1 MSQSLRG
8 DQVFLGLVAV
18 FLHGERLILSQSL
31 RGDQVFLG
39 SGNGCRNRGCRVGLN
54 PSVVIRSFWGK
65 IHMPSNRTLIMSQ
78 SLRGDQ
84 VFLG

>member
-54 PSVVIRSFWGK
+54 PSVVVRSFWG
-65 IHMPSNRTLIMSQ
+65 
-78 SLRGDQ
+78 DQ
-84 VFLG
+84 FQVTVCSFACVSIPPW